1 VLDRRSDE
9 QLVVAT
15 LAGGREAFGEL
26 VARHRE
32 SVFALAKGGL
42 RDAEA
47 ASDATQE
54 AFLKAYLSLSSLRD
68 PARFGAWVRRIAER
82 LVITAARRPRR
93 EVLTAGLSVECE
105 GCTER
110 ELVERADL
118 ERRMRH
124 DLATLREPTRSAL
137 ILHHVDG
144 YSHAEIADRLG
155 LTRSAV
161 KTRLSRARGLL
172 RRRRGRV
179 SPLRSRAPMKA
190 VDTQTGAAGAD
201 RASAKMDTASTAD
214 GAGDLARGAG
224 GQARQPAREREPD
237 VVAMKE

>member
-1 VLDRRSDE
+1 MLDRRSDE
-9 QLVVAT
+9 QLVLAT

-54 AFLKAYLSLSSLRD
+54 AFLKAYLSLPSLRD

-93 EVLTAGLSVECE
+93 EVPTAGLDVECE
-105 GCTER
+105 RCTER
-110 ELVERADL
+110 EIVERADL
-118 ERRMRH
+118 ERQVRE

-137 ILHHVDG
+137 ILYHVEG
-144 YSHAEIADRLG
+144 YSHAEIGDRLG
-155 LTRSAV
+155 LTTSAV

-172 RRRRGRV
+172 RRRRGRIRR
-179 SPLRSRAPMKA
+179 LRSRALVKD
-190 VDTQTGAAGAD
+190 VNTETGAAKRGSQHGS
-201 RASAKMDTASTAD
+201 ASPTW
-214 GAGDLARGAG
+214 R
-224 GQARQPAREREPD
+224 R
-237 VVAMKE
+237 